1 VAAMIRR
8 LVALLGSAVAMHL
21 LPLPGLAQSQMDL
34 NQQAGSALQ
43 DADRQLNAVY
53 TKLRTRLGPESR
65 ARLQAAEEAW
75 IRFRDRECAFIGAPT
90 AGGSIHGMIVAQ
102 CQARL
107 TLVRVKDLEAQVNCQ
122 EGDLSCVRE

>member
-1 VAAMIRR
+1 MIRR
-8 LVALLGSAVAMHL
+8 LVALLGAAMVTPA
-21 LPLPGLAQSQMDL
+21 LPLPGHAQTQMDL
-34 NQQAGSALQ
+34 NQQVGVALK

-53 TKLRTRLGPESR
+53 TKLRSRLGPESR

-107 TLVRVKDLEAQVNCQ
+107 TLVRVKDLEAQLNCQ

>member
-1 VAAMIRR
+1 MIRR
-8 LVALLGSAVAMHL
+8 LASLLAVVVALPAV
-21 LPLPGLAQSQMDL
+21 GFAQSQMEL
-34 NQQAGSALQ
+34 NQQAGTHLQ
-43 DADRQLNAVY
+43 DADRQLNAAY

-90 AGGSIHGMIVAQ
+90 TGGSIHGMIVAQ

-107 TLVRVKDLEAQVNCQ
+107 TLVRVKDLEAQLNCQ

>member
-1 VAAMIRR
+1 MIQRPI
-8 LVALLGSAVAMHL
+8 ALLALGVAMQAW
-21 LPLPGLAQSQMDL
+21 PVAGFAQSQMDL
-34 NQQAGSALQ
+34 NQQAGAALQ
-43 DADRQLNAVY
+43 DADRQLNSVY
-53 TKLRTRLGPESR
+53 TRLRTRLSPESR

-75 IRFRDRECAFIGAPT
+75 IRFRDRECVFIGAPT

-107 TLVRVKDLEAQVNCQ
+107 TLVRVRDLETQLNCQ

>member
-1 VAAMIRR
+1 MIRR
-8 LVALLGSAVAMHL
+8 LVALLASVVAVQG
-21 LPLPGLAQSQMDL
+21 LPFPVHGQTQMDL
-34 NQQAGSALQ
+34 NQQAGTALQ

-107 TLVRVKDLEAQVNCQ
+107 TLVRVKDLEAQLNCQ

>member
-1 VAAMIRR
+1 MIRR
-8 LVALLGSAVAMHL
+8 LAVLLAVVVAM
-21 LPLPGLAQSQMDL
+21 PATGFTQSQMEL
-34 NQQAGSALQ
+34 NQQAGTTLQ
-43 DADRQLNAVY
+43 EADRQLNAAY

-107 TLVRVKDLEAQVNCQ
+107 TRVRV
-122 EGDLSCVRE
+122 

>member
-1 VAAMIRR
+1 MIRR
-8 LVALLGSAVAMHL
+8 LVVLLAMVVAM
-21 LPLPGLAQSQMDL
+21 PATVFAQSQMEL
-34 NQQAGSALQ
+34 NQQAGTTLQ
-43 DADRQLNAVY
+43 DADRQLNAAY

-107 TLVRVKDLEAQVNCQ
+107 TLVRVKDLESQLNCQ

>member
-1 VAAMIRR
+1 MIRR
-8 LVALLGSAVAMHL
+8 LIALTVAVVALQTWTLAGF
-21 LPLPGLAQSQMDL
+21 AQSQMDL
-34 NQQAGSALQ
+34 NQQAGTALK
-43 DADRQLNAVY
+43 DADRQLNGVY

-107 TLVRVKDLEAQVNCQ
+107 TLVRVKDLEAQLNCQ

>member
-1 VAAMIRR
+1 MPAA
-8 LVALLGSAVAMHL
+8 GF
-21 LPLPGLAQSQMDL
+21 AQSQMEL
-34 NQQAGSALQ
+34 NQQAGTTLR
-43 DADRQLNAVY
+43 DADRQLNVAY

-75 IRFRDRECAFIGAPT
+75 IRFRDRECTFIGAPT

-107 TLVRVKDLEAQVNCQ
+107 TLVRVKDLEAQLNCQ